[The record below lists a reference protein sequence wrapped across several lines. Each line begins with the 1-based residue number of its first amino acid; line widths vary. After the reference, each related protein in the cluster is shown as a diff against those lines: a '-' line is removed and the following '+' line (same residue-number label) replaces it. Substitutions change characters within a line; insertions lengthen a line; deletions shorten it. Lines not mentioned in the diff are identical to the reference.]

1 MSITK
6 SDSEKSLFVYVKDT
20 NSDTVKRLA
29 IPCDV
34 QIGLSGVPSELQL
47 NGRFSISTLE
57 YVVVGSN
64 GTINVS
70 SDTTAVNVNVSS
82 APASGRINVYL
93 PPRPRDGQIHIIKD
107 SSGTSGT
114 TPIDIF
120 PPTGILIDGSTS
132 KTLSTAYSSAVI
144 YWMNNAW
151 YNLIVSSG
159 GGSYTPPTGT
169 GIPHIVAGVQNA
181 ASSLIVNADVD
192 TSAAIA
198 VSKLAPGTNG
208 QVLLT
213 TAGTAAWGA
222 GATVPTGTGIPH
234 IVAGVQNAASSL
246 IVNADVDTAAAVAV
260 SKLAPG
266 TDGYILATVAG
277 VASWIAN
284 VSASMPTG
292 CSTLVAV
299 QDVATAGLTS
309 DLALT
314 ANAFITLLRFT
325 HSVGPSIDGIISG
338 SGAFRFVIIRPSVSS
353 VQIYD
358 YTTSASSAANQF
370 ETAVA
375 LSTPGAGGTFAYDPT
390 SARWINLGHQW

>member
-192 TSAAIA
+192 T
-198 VSKLAPGTNG
+198 
-208 QVLLT
+208 
-213 TAGTAAWGA
+213 
-222 GATVPTGTGIPH
+222 
-234 IVAGVQNAASSL
+234 
-246 IVNADVDTAAAVAV
+246 AAAVAV

-277 VASWIAN
+277 VASWIAD

-325 HSVGPSIDGIISG
+325 HGVGPSIDGIISG

>member
-20 NSDTVKRLA
+20 NSDAIKRLA

-34 QIGLSGVPSELQL
+34 QIGLAGVPSELQL

-57 YVVVGSN
+57 HVVIGSN

-70 SDTTAVNVNVSS
+70 SDTTTVNINVSS

-93 PPRPRDGQIHIIKD
+93 PPRPRNGQIHIIKD
-107 SSGTSGT
+107 SSGTSAT

-169 GIPHIVAGVQNA
+169 GIPHIVGGVQNA
-181 ASSLIVNADVD
+181 AASNIVNADID
-192 TSAAIA
+192 ASAAIA

-208 QVLLT
+208 QVLT
-213 TAGTAAWGA
+213 TTGGAAAWGT
-222 GATVPTGTGIPH
+222 GATTPTGTGIPH
-234 IVAGVQNAASSL
+234 IVGGVQDAAAST
-246 IVNADVDTAAAVAV
+246 IVNADISASAAVAV
-260 SKLAPG
+260 SKLAAG
-266 TDGYILATVAG
+266 TNGDVLTTSGG
-277 VASWIAN
+277 VAAWA
-284 VSASMPTG
+284 AGFATLPTN
-292 CSTLVAV
+292 CSVLAAV
-299 QDVATAGLTS
+299 QDVTSSGTIS

-325 HSVGPSIDGIISG
+325 DATNPQVDGVISG
-338 SGAFRFVIIRPSVSS
+338 SGAFRIIIIRPSTSS
-353 VQIYD
+353 VQIVD
-358 YTTSASSAANQF
+358 YTTSVSSAANQF
-370 ETAVA
+370 ETSVNLAI
-375 LSTPGAGGTFAYDPT
+375 TGAGGTFAYDPT